1 MRMNNNFKSGCQLT
15 MGGWTAVGQTLDT
28 KSSLSPMS
36 VCILS
41 RVCPMDKKVQSL
53 SSRCLI
59 DVEILSRLM
68 VFGQIL
74 DKKIQHLSK
83 DCPIEQPMHLQILM
97 FETFWTYFCLD
108 RRWTKPGLYAT
119 LVGLPSPSHRSQTLT
134 GQILDQTDSGQNQ
147 DLMAHPWPKHR
158 HWTLLTASIHS
169 STSREG

>member
-1 MRMNNNFKSGCQLT
+1 

-83 DCPIEQPMHLQILM
+83 DCPIEKPMHLQILM

-119 LVGLPSPSHRSQTLT
+119 LVGLPFPLT
-134 GQILDQTDSGQNQ
+134 
-147 DLMAHPWPKHR
+147 DLGH
-158 HWTLLTASIHS
+158 
-169 STSREG
+169 